1 MIISLTMPQFGESIT
16 QGRIVNWLKK
26 EGDLVKEAEPLV
38 EMETEKSVF
47 SYESPFTGK
56 LVKILE
62 ASDREV
68 QVGSEIAQFEVSEA
82 DGKKY
87 LAIRLT
93 PAKPDARLELGGESR
108 FSTPIPPIGSK
119 TIPVSAIRSRIADNM
134 ILSQKSI
141 PHAGTGLD
149 VDLSIIDQKRGKQTY
164 LAFVIWAVIRS
175 LQEHPLL
182 YSLWKEAEGRRWI
195 EQDTSINLGLA
206 VSSDQGLLVPV
217 IHRAETLSFDQLT
230 QETARLITEGKKG
243 TLKPQELSGGNFTA
257 NNTGSLGA
265 TRSLQIIPP
274 QQSAILAI
282 NRVVKRPWVDGDKVV
297 IKPILS
303 LDLAF
308 DHRLI
313 DGDQA
318 IGFLVAVR
326 DKLENFDF
334 SALKSK

>member
-1 MIISLTMPQFGESIT
+1 MLITLTMPQFGESIT
-16 QGRIVNWLKK
+16 QGRIVSWLKK

-56 LVKILE
+56 LVKIIE
-62 ASDREV
+62 GAEKEV

-87 LAIRLT
+87 SLIHST
-93 PAKPDARLELGGESR
+93 PASSSSA
-108 FSTPIPPIGSK
+108 TIQ

-134 ILSQKSI
+134 ILSKQSI

-149 VDLSIIDQKRGKQTY
+149 VDLSSIDQKRGKQSY
-164 LAFVIWAVIRS
+164 LSFIIWAVIRS

-182 YSLWKEAEGRRWI
+182 YSLWKEANGRRWI
-195 EQDTSINLGLA
+195 EQNPSINLGLA
-206 VSSDQGLLVPV
+206 VSTDQGLLVPV
-217 IHRAETLSFDQLT
+217 IHHAETLSFDQLT
-230 QETARLITEGKKG
+230 QETNRLITEGKKG
-243 TLKPQELSGGNFTA
+243 ILKPQELSGGNFTV
-257 NNTGSLGA
+257 NNTGALGA

-274 QQSAILAI
+274 QQSAILAV
-282 NRVVKRPWVDGDKVV
+282 NRVVKRPWVDGDKIV

-318 IGFLVAVR
+318 IGFLVSIR
-326 DKLENFDF
+326 EKLEKF
-334 SALKSK
+334 KPTE